1 VKSVLAAFLIALT
14 SLPAFAGTPIEI
26 DHVLIYVSPG
36 APERAALEKAGF
48 VIAPDVNH
56 HTGQGTSSVTVEFAN
71 GYLEL
76 LYPDPGVAVSPG
88 MEPVA
93 QLFRDRSNWQKT
105 GMSPFGLQFHR
116 TPLTPASFPFPT
128 VKVHSDWMAPGE
140 NLELLTPRAMTSAV
154 GLFIAPE
161 PVDQAANAALAVD
174 PVKGARFR
182 HANGAQRITGVEVDA
197 PSAASLP
204 PAANYISDNGVAKI
218 AIGPKWLMILTLD
231 DGKQGKVRDLNPDLP
246 LIIHY

>member
-1 VKSVLAAFLIALT
+1 MKSVLAAFLIAWA
-14 SLPAFAGTPIEI
+14 SLPAFAGTPLEI
-26 DHVLIYVSPG
+26 DHVLIYASPG

-56 HTGQGTSSVTVEFAN
+56 HTGQGTSSVTVEFTN
-71 GYLEL
+71 SYLEL
-76 LYPDPGVAVSPG
+76 LYPDTAVAVSPR

-93 QLFRDRSNWQKT
+93 QLFRDRSNWRKT
-105 GMSPFGLQFHR
+105 GMSPFGLQFRR
-116 TPLTPASFPFPT
+116 TPSTPALFPFPT
-128 VKVHSDWMAPGE
+128 VKVHSDWMAPGD

-154 GLFIAPE
+154 GLFITPE
-161 PVDQAANAALAVD
+161 PVDLAANAVLAAD

-182 HANGAQRITGVEVDA
+182 HANAAQRITAVEIDA

-204 PAANYISDNGVAKI
+204 PAANYISDNGAAKF
-218 AIGPKWLMILTLD
+218 ATGPKWLMILTLD

-246 LIIHY
+246 LIVRY